1 MPRSLKSSIIADS
14 VGSCQR
20 HANLSIIQCDI
31 RELWYH
37 GSCDVLNKVEANHET
52 PGLIARTFAVSFISL
67 NPVHIFFYDA
77 SVGGSVI
84 NFDCS

>member
-1 MPRSLKSSIIADS
+1 MLRSLKSSIIADS

-20 HANLSIIQCDI
+20 HANLSIIQRDI

-37 GSCDVLNKVEANHET
+37 GSCDMKLTTK
-52 PGLIARTFAVSFISL
+52 GLAIL
-67 NPVHIFFYDA
+67 NPIHIFLYDDC
-77 SVGGSVI
+77 VGGSII